1 MARARASGR
10 HGAERPA
17 ARVAVHR
24 RRHPDPGRPTAQTP
38 GSPRPAIRPSGER
51 EAEAGRFRG
60 TRTVPSLTLA
70 LRPACQPPAPR
81 IHGHVLRTRHLP
93 TPASLLAS
101 PLLTWTL
108 AAGERGPPPA
118 PPGFTR
124 GHSFPPETPTKAPQG
139 LQVTREGGA
148 GRRGLD
154 DEISFFSFFCS
165 FDKDPVVLL
174 SQRTNKH
181 FRVEVVRIGYP

>member
-1 MARARASGR
+1 M
-10 HGAERPA
+10 
-17 ARVAVHR
+17 
-24 RRHPDPGRPTAQTP
+24 
-38 GSPRPAIRPSGER
+38 
-51 EAEAGRFRG
+51 
-60 TRTVPSLTLA
+60 
-70 LRPACQPPAPR
+70 
-81 IHGHVLRTRHLP
+81 LRTRHLP

-108 AAGERGPPPA
+108 AAVNVA
-118 PPGFTR
+118 PPSPTR
-124 GHSFPPETPTKAPQG
+124 LHPRPQFPSRDAYEAPQG